1 MGRKTLDRPS
11 FTSTPSFIFGGS
23 HRGPSVGC
31 QLVPGLGATLGGS
44 GLDKWPTL
52 SQNGLLPY
60 MECRGQP
67 PITPYIFHPVVYQ
80 AYCSSVETPELRVQ
94 CLHPPAVLGMR
105 LLYREIDP
113 KSDLIRNLLKERVQV
128 RFLQL
133 GAREEKCILI
143 WVQNL

>member
-1 MGRKTLDRPS
+1 MGRKTLDLPS

-67 PITPYIFHPVVYQ
+67 PITPYIFHAVVYQ
-80 AYCSSVETPELRVQ
+80 AYCSSVETPELGVQ
-94 CLHPPAVLGMR
+94 CLRPPAVLGMR